1 MERTA
6 TGEMQ
11 FSLIRMTWPVF
22 IELLLQMLV
31 GNIDQI
37 MLSHYNETAVAAV
50 GNANQIMNTL
60 ILTFTVISL
69 AATILLSQYLGARQ
83 LGKVR
88 QIYTLAAGLN
98 LVLSLVITAGLL
110 LGADGLFA
118 LMQVP
123 PEAVPEARSYL
134 LITALSLPCQAL
146 MLTFSAFLRAHAHML
161 VIMCSTGIINL
172 INIVGN
178 TAFIYGLG
186 PLPRMGAAGAALSTS
201 LCRTAGMLMMLFAFF
216 KSVEGAMKVLLK
228 EEASPLCAD
237 MVVLA
242 IGVTP
247 DTRLAGAAGLELGV
261 KGSIVVNDRME
272 TSAPDIYAVGDA
284 VQVRNFVTG
293 QDTVVALAGPANKQG
308 RIAADNICGGDSRYT
323 GAQGSSILKVFGMTA
338 ALTGLNETQA
348 RAAGLDADAV
358 ILSPMSH
365 AGYYPGGKVMTMK
378 VVFET
383 GTCRL
388 LGAQIVGYEGVDK
401 RIDVLAAAL
410 RAGMKA
416 TELKELEL
424 AYAPPYS
431 SAKDPVNMAGFL
443 IDNLARGLLKQ
454 WRLEEAASLPQ
465 DGSVTL
471 LDTRTAE
478 EYAQGHIDGFFN
490 LPVDELREH
499 LDELDPGK
507 PVYVICQ
514 SGLRSYI
521 ACRILSGHGFTCYN
535 FSGGFRFYDAV
546 THERVLTEKATAC
559 GMDQ

>member
-123 PEAVPEARSYL
+123 PEAVPEARTYL
-134 LITALSLPCQAL
+134 LIAALSLPCQAL

-216 KSVEGAMKVLLK
+216 KSVEGATLSPKVLRPFPAAAQHWPARRGRGPFLQ
-228 EEASPLCAD
+228 PLPEHQPRVCEHHRHLCGDRPDVHEHVRPGVLHAGERGEPGGGYHHRLLHRRIFAPVTVGIALLLAVFAKPLLSLFTTD
-237 MVVLA
+237 PRVIELGCRTMWVEVVLE
-242 IGVTP
+242 IG
-247 DTRLAGAAGLELGV
+247 RAFN
-261 KGSIVVNDRME
+261 VVLVRNLQ
-272 TSAPDIYAVGDA
+272 AVGD
-284 VQVRNFVTG
+284 VKFP
-293 QDTVVALAGPANKQG
+293 VALG
-308 RIAADNICGGDSRYT
+308 
-323 GAQGSSILKVFGMTA
+323 
-338 ALTGLNETQA
+338 
-348 RAAGLDADAV
+348 
-358 ILSPMSH
+358 ILS
-365 AGYYPGGKVMTMK
+365 
-378 VVFET
+378 
-383 GTCRL
+383 
-388 LGAQIVGYEGVDK
+388 QWIVGVGIAWLFGIYLGWGLVGIWMAFALDEN
-401 RIDVLAAAL
+401 L
-410 RAGMKA
+410 RAVLFIIRWKA
-416 TELKELEL
+416 GK
-424 AYAPPYS
+424 
-431 SAKDPVNMAGFL
+431 
-443 IDNLARGLLKQ
+443 
-454 WRLEEAASLPQ
+454 WRNIKT
-465 DGSVTL
+465 V
-471 LDTRTAE
+471 
-478 EYAQGHIDGFFN
+478 
-490 LPVDELREH
+490 
-499 LDELDPGK
+499 
-507 PVYVICQ
+507 
-514 SGLRSYI
+514 
-521 ACRILSGHGFTCYN
+521 
-535 FSGGFRFYDAV
+535 
-546 THERVLTEKATAC
+546 
-559 GMDQ
+559 